1 MNRFKKDGQGTQME
15 GKSSFIQGLP
25 FITIIL
31 ALLFFIILRVVS
43 RFKKQACGDTNGK
56 NLPGFQFEAKDERKQ
71 PERIQLGCPA
81 LIDRSKGVM
90 KVRIKELTT
99 NGAFITCP
107 NPFPIGESFL
117 IKILL
122 TDRNPQIFNAEVVW
136 NNQNVLEEEVV
147 TRGMKVRFLQ
157 LSEQDRKMIDEIIS
171 LRTQVKALS

>member
-1 MNRFKKDGQGTQME
+1 ME

-43 RFKKQACGDTNGK
+43 RFKKQARGDTGSK
-56 NLPGFQFEAKDERKQ
+56 KLPGFHFEAKDEIKQ

-81 LIDRSKGVM
+81 LIDRSDGVM
-90 KVRIKELTT
+90 KVGIKELTT

-107 NPFPIGESFL
+107 SPFPVGQSFP

-122 TDRNPQIFNAEVVW
+122 NDRHPQAFMAEVVW
-136 NNQNVLEEEVV
+136 NNENVLEEEIV

-157 LSEQDRKMIDEIIS
+157 LSEDDRLIINNIIS
-171 LRTQVKALS
+171 GNPSLSAKL